1 MRTVQQTEEM
11 LSVLCLTERR
21 LFLYDIAEKILY
33 LLLEMTVTKIVCLPL
48 LQSPGF
54 MFHDSGRG
62 QGRTWGKKNQSCCN
76 SAVFIFFFLF
86 PVVTYNQNLYLSWQ
100 QDNKKCALVHVVFE
114 ICPRAQLGALQDRI
128 MSIFNIFHY

>member
-48 LQSPGF
+48 L
-54 MFHDSGRG
+54 
-62 QGRTWGKKNQSCCN
+62 
-76 SAVFIFFFLF
+76 
-86 PVVTYNQNLYLSWQ
+86 
-100 QDNKKCALVHVVFE
+100 
-114 ICPRAQLGALQDRI
+114 
-128 MSIFNIFHY
+128 